1 RHTPAG
7 SRAATDPQPRSSS
20 RSRAPFILK
29 LETDLLQA
37 FHRSLAVLLLNLFGQ
52 ARCIGDGVNLL
63 VGFRHDH
70 DQQATQFV
78 GDVAEAAVLA
88 ARHSDHV
95 KWLQH
100 ERVLAPIAPS
110 DLETAGEAEK
120 VFDRIEM
127 AVQAGSVAGLAF
139 GDADDQATRA

>member
-1 RHTPAG
+1 MRRAWPKRLRRSTARLRWKACKRSVSSLRMNRAREWLDARGWASVAAREPRGLRAVRHKPRG
-7 SRAATDPQPRSSS
+7 SRAATDAHPRASSH
-20 RSRAPFILK
+20 SRARFILK

-52 ARCIGDGVNLL
+52 ARRIGDGVNLL

-88 ARHSDHV
+88 ARH
-95 KWLQH
+95 
-100 ERVLAPIAPS
+100 
-110 DLETAGEAEK
+110 
-120 VFDRIEM
+120 
-127 AVQAGSVAGLAF
+127 
-139 GDADDQATRA
+139 